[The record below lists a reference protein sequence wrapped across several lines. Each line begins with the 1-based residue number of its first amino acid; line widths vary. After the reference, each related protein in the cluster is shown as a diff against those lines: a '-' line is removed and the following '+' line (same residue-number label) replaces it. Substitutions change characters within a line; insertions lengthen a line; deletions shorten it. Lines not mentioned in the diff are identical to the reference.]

1 MRYRKSKLLY
11 RWFNSI
17 THSTFWNRVRWTEL
31 WKSIFLSP
39 PNTIPKSRMI
49 EFCNFTL
56 HDGWR
61 RYAQLKQAMTT
72 VYAMARNFSCQW
84 GKNSWQCVGM
94 RVRWNSACH
103 TSWRKFRNFE
113 KHFQGVNEKKT
124 FDIRSRFE
132 TDYHTVADGQ
142 NIVACTTLIRGMSHA
157 VKTKKTYVMYFEL
170 VHYCR
175 VIMTNVCSSIRS
187 SSMVTVIALRIAY
200 F

>member
-113 KHFQGVNEKKT
+113 KNFQGVNEKKNVWYT
-124 FDIRSRFE
+124 QPFWNRLSYCGGWTEYRSV
-132 TDYHTVADGQ
+132 YHAYTW
-142 NIVACTTLIRGMSHA
+142 NESRG
-157 VKTKKTYVMYFEL
+157 KNKKNLRDVFWA
-170 VHYCR
+170 
-175 VIMTNVCSSIRS
+175 SS
-187 SSMVTVIALRIAY
+187 LL
-200 F
+200 